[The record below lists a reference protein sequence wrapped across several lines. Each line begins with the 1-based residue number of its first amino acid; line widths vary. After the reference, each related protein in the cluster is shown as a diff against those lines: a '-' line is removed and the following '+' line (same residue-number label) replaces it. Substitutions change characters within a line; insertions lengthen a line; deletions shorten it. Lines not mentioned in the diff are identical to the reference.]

1 MGKWCDI
8 SSALWYMRVCLAQEV
23 PLTVLIHRYSLP
35 IFHSVLCLK
44 PKKQVSVGLICA
56 QLHSCSAYSK

>member
-1 MGKWCDI
+1 MGKWCDV

-35 IFHSVLCLK
+35 IYAYISLCSLFET
-44 PKKQVSVGLICA
+44 
-56 QLHSCSAYSK
+56 